1 MPEAQQQKLFEFNG
15 YESSNRLAR
24 TLDINGQMAEL
35 AVRQSQR
42 EYERLE
48 SERLE
53 RIARAG
59 GSQILAETAT
69 DPAEIPV

>member
-15 YESSNRLAR
+15 SSHRLAR

-48 SERLE
+48 NERLE

-59 GSQILAETAT
+59 GGQILAETAA
-69 DPAEIPV
+69 DQAEIPV